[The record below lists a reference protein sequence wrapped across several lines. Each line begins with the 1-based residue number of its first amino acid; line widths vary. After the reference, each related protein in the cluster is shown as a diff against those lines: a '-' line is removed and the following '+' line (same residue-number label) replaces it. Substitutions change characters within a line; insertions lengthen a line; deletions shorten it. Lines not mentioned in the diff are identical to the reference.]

1 MKKLEI
7 IIRPEKLEDLKEIL
21 NQFKI
26 GGMTV
31 LSVMGCGNQKGDAN
45 NTLKGLKVR
54 NINLIPKILCI
65 VATDDDDV
73 EKILEA
79 IYEKIPSGR
88 VGDGKV
94 FIEPIDDVMRIRT
107 GERGKKALQSEGA
120 VYVRT

>member
-7 IIRPEKLEDLKEIL
+7 VIRPEKLEELKDIL

-31 LSVMGCGNQKGDAN
+31 LSVMGCGNQKGDAT

-54 NINLIPKILCI
+54 NINLIPKIMCI
-65 VATDDDDV
+65 VAVDDDDV

-94 FIEPIDDVMRIRT
+94 FVEPIEDIMRIRT
-107 GERGKKALQSEGA
+107 GERGRKAL
-120 VYVRT
+120 